1 MILEDNRGE
10 DFTNNSE
17 VMVEN
22 SHPLD
27 NSLGFLVNVVGR
39 LMKRSL
45 FLKLSESGV
54 TPTQWTV
61 LMCLW
66 TDDGLSFTELGKR
79 LSFDHPTIT
88 GIVDRMER
96 EKIVK
101 RRRDHIDRR
110 VVKVYLTPKGKNL
123 ESEIADAGH
132 QVDVETVAD
141 LSQKDV
147 EKFRSWLLAFRE
159 KLSDSTRNIVPH

>member
-1 MILEDNRGE
+1 
-10 DFTNNSE
+10 
-17 VMVEN
+17 VEN

-27 NSLGFLVNVVGR
+27 DSLGFLVNVVGR

-66 TDDGLSFTELGKR
+66 KDDGLSFTELGKR

-88 GIVDRMER
+88 GVVDRMER
-96 EKIVK
+96 EKLVK

-110 VVKVYLTPKGKNL
+110 VVKVFLTPKGKNL
-123 ESEIADAGH
+123 EPTIADAGKR
-132 QVDVETVAD
+132 VDVEMVAD
-141 LSQKDV
+141 LTPKEVVQ
-147 EKFRSWLLAFRE
+147 FRNWLLAFRE
-159 KLSDSTRNIVPH
+159 KLTEDTRAIEQR